1 MKRKKKE
8 TELIHSG
15 EEIREKNKTILKMKV
30 TLEATKNN
38 KHK

>member
-1 MKRKKKE
+1 MKTKKKE